1 MIDLRKEK
9 KEEKK
14 REWRSTCTCTVRRQD
29 GKEKQ
34 DFTRQSK

>member
-14 REWRSTCTCTVRRQD
+14 REWRSTVRRQD